1 MIKKIA
7 KIKNFGIFENFHWS
21 NSLNEFSRFN
31 LIYGWNGCGKTTFS
45 KIFTL
50 IEYKDD
56 SNLLKNLK
64 DYEFTF
70 ELNDGS
76 FINQNN
82 YLQNN
87 INLYVY
93 NEVFKKNNIDWNN
106 VVKSI
111 LLISD
116 EFISEK
122 ADLDKKKLELG
133 SEDEKT
139 GILGDIKKLLDEK
152 KSLQTKVE
160 DFYSKAAKTIKEE
173 FQVIDTSDKYY
184 FNYDK
189 RKFRNFIEKHK
200 EEIQNKTNILK
211 VVEVDKL
218 KESIKP
224 NILTK
229 IELNINI
236 IKIDWLE
243 KIEERVLQ
251 VLKANLVVSEI
262 SRLKQYP
269 DIGIWVEQGIDIHKK
284 HKSTKCEF
292 CNQDLPEKRM
302 EELEKHFSKEFLK
315 LKERINNA
323 IEWLQ
328 TKKISSVVYKETE
341 FYPEYQETFRRI
353 KNELDDEISKINSIF
368 EYWLTQ
374 LKYKLSNPF
383 EIIELENTVNK
394 ESIENFNKLV
404 IELMDIIKKHN
415 NKTENF
421 EQESKKLKFKLELH
435 YASLLVDEFKLNKKL
450 KNIKRLEDELEK
462 KKKHKENL
470 KKEIAG
476 LEAKLSNEVFGANEF
491 NKKLHKFLGRDNI
504 ELKFDSSIKGY
515 RIIRDGEEAN
525 NLSEGEKTAISFVY
539 FVTKLKENDNK
550 IKDSIIVV
558 DDPISSFDSNN
569 LFSAYSFLKN
579 ECSQAKQLFVIT
591 HNFSYFKLVRDWFNP
606 KKDRSRFY
614 IIEAK
619 TENGKRSSLIKM
631 ASNSLLK
638 YNSEYHFIFSQ
649 LYYYKDNTMTTADA
663 YLIGNLL
670 RKLLEAFLS
679 FKYPLKRDNFKALC
693 DVSIEDE
700 LLREK
705 VYRFINKYSH
715 YQSIDFFDLEDD
727 TVLSESN
734 DIINDVFKNIIEEID
749 DNHFKEMVEMV
760 KNE

>member
-1 MIKKIA
+1 
-7 KIKNFGIFENFHWS
+7 
-21 NSLNEFSRFN
+21 
-31 LIYGWNGCGKTTFS
+31 
-45 KIFTL
+45 
-50 IEYKDD
+50 
-56 SNLLKNLK
+56 
-64 DYEFTF
+64 
-70 ELNDGS
+70 
-76 FINQNN
+76 
-82 YLQNN
+82 
-87 INLYVY
+87 
-93 NEVFKKNNIDWNN
+93 
-106 VVKSI
+106 
-111 LLISD
+111 
-116 EFISEK
+116 
-122 ADLDKKKLELG
+122 
-133 SEDEKT
+133 
-139 GILGDIKKLLDEK
+139 
-152 KSLQTKVE
+152 
-160 DFYSKAAKTIKEE
+160 
-173 FQVIDTSDKYY
+173 
-184 FNYDK
+184 
-189 RKFRNFIEKHK
+189 
-200 EEIQNKTNILK
+200 
-211 VVEVDKL
+211 
-218 KESIKP
+218 
-224 NILTK
+224 
-229 IELNINI
+229 
-236 IKIDWLE
+236 
-243 KIEERVLQ
+243 
-251 VLKANLVVSEI
+251 
-262 SRLKQYP
+262 
-269 DIGIWVEQGIDIHKK
+269 
-284 HKSTKCEF
+284 
-292 CNQDLPEKRM
+292 
-302 EELEKHFSKEFLK
+302 
-315 LKERINNA
+315 
-323 IEWLQ
+323 
-328 TKKISSVVYKETE
+328 
-341 FYPEYQETFRRI
+341 
-353 KNELDDEISKINSIF
+353 
-368 EYWLTQ
+368 
-374 LKYKLSNPF
+374 
-383 EIIELENTVNK
+383 
-394 ESIENFNKLV
+394 
-404 IELMDIIKKHN
+404 MDIIKKHN

-679 FKYPLKRDNFKALC
+679 FKHPLKRDNFKALC

-734 DIINDVFKNIIEEID
+734 DIINDVFKNIIEKID